1 VIAPDNSAEIFSA
14 PLILPWM
21 PGPCVTTTEPI
32 IVSVTEFRV
41 QHRRDLPTVAVKGL
55 RMRLGW
61 YAMSG
66 ALGLWLW
73 SLPMAMRAGSIS
85 VWDNDDSLERF
96 INLPH
101 HVGIM
106 NRYRS
111 RGTVRSDKWSMERF
125 EPDAVLDRAREWI
138 GRPTICAR

>member
-1 VIAPDNSAEIFSA
+1 VTSLNNSAEAFSA
-14 PLILPWM
+14 PMILPWM
-21 PGPCVTTTEPI
+21 PGPCMTSTEPI
-32 IVSVTEFRV
+32 MVSVTEFRV
-41 QHRRDLPTVAVKGL
+41 KRRRDLPTVVGKGL

-61 YAMSG
+61 YAMPG

-73 SLPMAMRAGSIS
+73 SLPVNLRGGSIS
-85 VWDNDDSLERF
+85 VWDNDESLEQF

-106 NRYRS
+106 NRYRD

-138 GRPTICAR
+138 ARPSVCG